1 MIPAT
6 SFNKRL
12 VAVFGLG
19 KSGLSTVRALEAG
32 GARVVA
38 WDDGEAR
45 RAEAAAAGVTLEDLT
60 TRDWSDIAALCRIRL
75 YCSRKPQ
82 ALK

>member
-6 SFNKRL
+6 SFDKRL

-32 GARVVA
+32 GASVVA
-38 WDDGEAR
+38 WDDGESR
-45 RAEAAAAGVTLEDLT
+45 RAEAKAA
-60 TRDWSDIAALCRIRL
+60 
-75 YCSRKPQ
+75 
-82 ALK
+82 